1 MRWVAPALVLAG
13 CAGGA
18 AAPGPELGGGTA
30 DRFVVSH
37 VGGESPRVLFCYE
50 ARSVQY
56 EAPDAGTPEEPASS
70 GTGSQHSDPVHE
82 SDEYEDEAAV
92 GSVGRRR

>member
-37 VGGESPRVLFCYE
+37 AGGESQEVDDVEGAGHWTATSTKRAV
-50 ARSVQY
+50 
-56 EAPDAGTPEEPASS
+56 APSRAHASS
-70 GTGSQHSDPVHE
+70 SKPNN
-82 SDEYEDEAAV
+82 AA
-92 GSVGRRR
+92 GKTSITSSSMCAASS